1 MVHSICVVT
10 LCIILNAYSLY
21 PWRTWRELVPKVG
34 VDTASVVKGMEKRG
48 ETGQMDMDGTPGKA
62 GSQACA
68 SSILGQM

>member
-1 MVHSICVVT
+1 M
-10 LCIILNAYSLY
+10 
-21 PWRTWRELVPKVG
+21 PKVG